1 MALTPIV
8 YYTIF
13 RHKNVRKIETIGSL
27 LFFCVSIAQHVAI
40 RYAQTDFTIKKSN
53 IQKIVEI
60 LKKIANST
68 RMFQLAELLA

>member
-13 RHKNVRKIETIGSL
+13 RHKNVRKLETIGSL

-40 RYAQTDFTIKKSN
+40 RYARSDIEDLGIPAVLRGKQ
-53 IQKIVEI
+53 
-60 LKKIANST
+60 
-68 RMFQLAELLA
+68 